1 VNGADFEDNLSEA
14 HLSESDGGE
23 KDFDGKLKDDSA
35 NPFIKLKNDRGKS
48 SDADSWKIR
57 GPSAPHNDG
66 RSSDRSF
73 NSTKLID
80 GYQDFV
86 VGMQKMM
93 AKKAMEDLADD
104 DEDAPKD
111 GQLSQRNKEKK
122 TQSAKKNKKKARSK
136 SNRDSE
142 KRSSKRATSVSSR
155 SSAPLSAVFDQ
166 LQLRLIEDPHR
177 IKEDAAEFDLNISFS
192 GGYVPNTDL
201 SRVDKGQG
209 NPQFQGVDAN

>member
-14 HLSESDGGE
+14 YLSESDGGE

-111 GQLSQRNKEKK
+111 GQLSQRNKDKK

-166 LQLRLIEDPHR
+166 L
-177 IKEDAAEFDLNISFS
+177 
-192 GGYVPNTDL
+192 
-201 SRVDKGQG
+201 
-209 NPQFQGVDAN
+209 